1 MADRVAA
8 ANRLA
13 ALLRAE
19 SERYARLITAEMGK
33 PIREARAEVE
43 KCAWTAD
50 YYAAMAPRWLAPV
63 AVETSALRSEIHYC
77 PLGLVLGIMPW
88 NFPFWQVFRFAVPTL
103 MAGNGALV
111 KHAPSVQG
119 CAAAIEGCFEDA
131 GFPAGLYANLPI
143 AVGQVEQVVA
153 HPAVQAVTLTG
164 SGRAG
169 RQVAA
174 LAGAHLKPTVLEL
187 GGSDP
192 FVVLADADLDRAVA
206 TCLQSRL
213 ANAGQSCIGAKRII
227 VTRILFDDFR
237 DRLADRLSR
246 MVVGDPMAETS
257 DIGPMAGTAHRDHLH
272 QQVEASIR
280 LGARCLTGG
289 VVPEGPGAYYP
300 PTLLVDVRPDMP
312 AWREEL
318 FGPVFVLVSADDDAH
333 AVRLANDS
341 AYGLGATVFTGD
353 MEKGYDLA
361 ARQLAA
367 GSCFVNAM
375 VRSDPRL
382 PFGGIR
388 QSGYGRE
395 LSAEGIRTFTNI
407 KTVWVET

>member
-1 MADRVAA
+1 MTFHTINPSTGEMTGRIPALADGPLAARLQRSGEVQAQWRERPMADRVAA

-13 ALLRAE
+13 AQLRAE

-33 PIREARAEVE
+33 PIREARAEVD
-43 KCAWTAD
+43 KCAWSAD
-50 YYAAMAPRWLAPV
+50 YHAAMAPGWLAPV
-63 AVETSALRSEIHYC
+63 AVQTSALRSEIHYC

-103 MAGNGALV
+103 LAGNGVLV

-143 AVGQVEQVVA
+143 TVGQVEQVVA

-164 SGRAG
+164 SERAG

-174 LAGAHLKPTVLEL
+174 LAGAHLKLTVLEL

-227 VTRILFDDFR
+227 VSRTLFDDFR

-246 MVVGDPMAETS
+246 LVVGDPMAETS

-272 QQVEASIR
+272 QQVEPAGRGEDPLHLGNR
-280 LGARCLTGG
+280 LQPLQDSRLRARFDGQ
-289 VVPEGPGAYYP
+289 EDRGPQP
-300 PTLLVDVRPDMP
+300 PLSGRFSQLQR
-312 AWREEL
+312 
-318 FGPVFVLVSADDDAH
+318 VSCD
-333 AVRLANDS
+333 DS
-341 AYGLGATVFTGD
+341 AGFQPFQSRLHRG
-353 MEKGYDLA
+353 
-361 ARQLAA
+361 
-367 GSCFVNAM
+367 
-375 VRSDPRL
+375 PRNL
-382 PFGGIR
+382 
-388 QSGYGRE
+388 
-395 LSAEGIRTFTNI
+395 
-407 KTVWVET
+407 